1 MSHANNGLLIGHHI
15 ENGSLLD
22 AGVQSK
28 VIMLQVVH
36 LFLQFH
42 VLLDEPEPILGQEH
56 VFLL

>member
-1 MSHANNGLLIGHHI
+1 MSYTHDGFLLSHQF

-22 AGVQSK
+22 AGVEAE
-28 VIMLQVVH
+28 VILLQV
-36 LFLQFH
+36 LNLLLQFH